1 MLEKKVSMEKVIG
14 KIQGRDITL
23 ETGKMARQ
31 ANGAVVLRCGETV
44 LLATATMAKEARE
57 GADFF
62 PLMVEFQEKYYAA
75 GKFAGGY
82 IKREA
87 RPSKNATLLSR
98 LIDRPLR
105 PCFPDDF
112 YNEVQIII
120 TMLSYDESFPLEYL
134 SIIAASSAV
143 AVSDIPF
150 NGFVGAS
157 LVGDIDGE
165 LVVNPSYDQ
174 MANSSLDMIVAG
186 TSDAV
191 LMIESGAKEITED
204 RIIDAIGVGHDA
216 LKASITLQEEL
227 AAKVNKA
234 KVVFNPPEKNQS
246 LKTEIESFM
255 GSQISDNLKNGNK
268 QQVDDFLNQLK
279 DNVVEKF
286 IDEDTDN
293 QSEILDLFGAIKK
306 QQIRQSIIEQKVR
319 PDGRK
324 VDEIRDITVDIDL
337 LPVTHG
343 SSLFTRGETQSLG
356 VLTLGTD
363 GDEQSSDAYG
373 EQVSESFYF
382 HYNFPPYSVGECGFL
397 RTGRRELGHGQLAQ
411 RALEPVIPSKEQFP
425 YVIRLVSEILESN
438 GSSSMASVCSGS
450 LSLMSSGVP
459 IKGQVSGIAMG
470 LLMDD
475 SGNYT
480 ILSDIQGL
488 EDHYGDMDF
497 KVAGTSNGITALQLD
512 IKIEGLSKD
521 ILIDALKQAKEGRFH
536 ILEKM
541 NAVIDTPRSEVTD
554 RAPKVATIMIKPEK
568 VGLLI
573 GPGGKQIKKIEEDTK
588 AVVYVVDGDKGEVS
602 ISGKN
607 SDIINAAKQV
617 IQDLVKDVEKGEVY
631 DGKVVKIMNF
641 GAFVELLPGKEALLH
656 ISKIAHE
663 RVNKVEDYF
672 SVGDPVKVKVM
683 EIDRQGRVNVTRIFD

>member
-1 MLEKKVSMEKVIG
+1 MEKVIG
-14 KIQGRDITL
+14 NIQGREITI

-62 PLMVEFQEKYYAA
+62 PLMVEFVEKYYAA

-87 RPSKNATLLSR
+87 RPSKNATLISR

-105 PCFPDDF
+105 PCFPDGF
-112 YNEVQIII
+112 FNEVQIII
-120 TMLSYDESFPLEYL
+120 TMLSLDDSFPLEYL
-134 SIIAASSAV
+134 SILAASSAL
-143 AVSDIPF
+143 AVSDIPC
-150 NGFVGAS
+150 NKFVGAA
-157 LVGDIDGE
+157 LVGDVDGQ
-165 LVVNPSYDQ
+165 LVVNPDHEQ
-174 MANSSLDMIVAG
+174 MERSTLDMIVAG
-186 TSDAV
+186 TNDAV
-191 LMIESGAKEITED
+191 LMIESGANEISEE

-216 LKASITLQEEL
+216 LKEGIRLQEEL
-227 AAKVNKA
+227 AAKVNKP
-234 KVVFNPPEKNQS
+234 KFQFVPPEKNTDMINKITAF
-246 LKTEIESFM
+246 LGTK
-255 GSQISDNLKNGNK
+255 ISDNLKNGNK
-268 QQVDDFLNQLK
+268 QEIDDFLNQIK
-279 DNVVEKF
+279 DDVIAEFVTEAS
-286 IDEDTDN
+286 DN
-293 QSEILDLFGAIKK
+293 LEEVTDLFGSIKK
-306 QQIRQSIIEQKVR
+306 KQIRESIIQQKIR
-319 PDGRK
+319 PDGRRT
-324 VDEIRDITVDIDL
+324 DEIRDITVDVDV
-337 LPVTHG
+337 LPAVHG

-356 VLTLGTD
+356 VITLGTD
-363 GDEQSSDAYG
+363 GDEQNSDAFG

-382 HYNFPPYSVGECGFL
+382 HYNFPPFSVGECGFL

-411 RALEPVIPSKEQFP
+411 RALEPVIPSKDEFP

-459 IKGQVSGIAMG
+459 TKGQVSGIAMG

-475 SGNYT
+475 TGNYT

-497 KVAGTSNGITALQLD
+497 KVAGTSKGITALQLD
-512 IKIEGLSKD
+512 IKIEGLSKE
-521 ILIDALKQAKEGRFH
+521 ILIDALRQAKGGRFH
-536 ILEKM
+536 ILDKM
-541 NAVIDTPRSEVTD
+541 NELIDAPRSQVTD
-554 RAPKVATIMIKPEK
+554 RAPKVETIMIKPDK

-607 SDIINAAKQV
+607 SEIINFAKKV
-617 IQDLVKDVEKGEVY
+617 IQELVKDVEKGEVY

-656 ISKIAHE
+656 ISKIAEE

-683 EIDRQGRVNVTRIFD
+683 EIDRQGRVNVSRIFD

>member
-1 MLEKKVSMEKVIG
+1 MEKVIG
-14 KIQGRDITL
+14 NIQGKEITI
-23 ETGKMARQ
+23 ETGQMARQ

-62 PLMVEFQEKYYAA
+62 PLMVEFVEKYYAA

-105 PCFPDDF
+105 PCFPDGF
-112 YNEVQIII
+112 FNEVQIII
-120 TMLSYDESFPLEYL
+120 TMLSYDESFPLESL
-134 SIIAASSAV
+134 SILAASSAL

-150 NGFVGAS
+150 NKYVGAS
-157 LVGDIDGE
+157 LVGDVDGE
-165 LVVNPSYDQ
+165 LVVNPDHEQ
-174 MANSSLDMIVAG
+174 MSQSTLDMIVAG
-186 TSDAV
+186 TNDAV
-191 LMIESGAKEITED
+191 LMIESGANEISEE

-216 LKASITLQEEL
+216 LKEGIRLQEAL
-227 AAKVNKA
+227 AQKVNKS
-234 KVVFNPPEKNQS
+234 KLEFVPPQKN
-246 LKTEIESFM
+246 TELADQITSFL
-255 GSQISDNLKNGNK
+255 GSKISDNLKNGNK
-268 QQVDDFLNQLK
+268 QQTDDFLNQLK
-279 DNVVEKF
+279 DDVVAEF
-286 IDEDTDN
+286 VTEEADNLDEVV
-293 QSEILDLFGAIKK
+293 DLFGSIKK
-306 QQIRQSIIEQKVR
+306 KQIRASIIQQKIR
-319 PDGRK
+319 PDGRRT
-324 VDEIRDITVDIDL
+324 DEIRDINVDVDL
-337 LPVTHG
+337 LPAVHG

-356 VLTLGTD
+356 VITLGTD
-363 GDEQSSDAYG
+363 GDEQNSDAFG

-382 HYNFPPYSVGECGFL
+382 HYNFPPFSVGECGFL

-411 RALEPVIPSKEQFP
+411 RALEPVIPSKEEFP

-459 IKGQVSGIAMG
+459 TKGQVSGIAMG

-497 KVAGTSNGITALQLD
+497 KVAGTSKGITALQLD
-512 IKIEGLSKD
+512 IKIEGLSKE
-521 ILIDALKQAKEGRFH
+521 ILIDALRQAKDGRFH
-536 ILEKM
+536 ILDKM
-541 NAVIDTPRSEVTD
+541 NEVIDAPRAEVTD
-554 RAPKVATIMIKPEK
+554 RAPKVATIMINPEK

-607 SDIINAAKQV
+607 SEIINLAKKV

-656 ISKIAHE
+656 ISKIAEE

-672 SVGDPVKVKVM
+672 SVGDSVKVKVM
-683 EIDRQGRVNVTRIFD
+683 EIDRQGRVNVSRIFD

>member
-1 MLEKKVSMEKVIG
+1 MHQVTG
-14 KIQGRDITL
+14 NIQGREITL
-23 ETGKMARQ
+23 ETGSLAKQ

-44 LLATATMAKEARE
+44 LLATATMAKEPRE

-62 PLMVEFQEKYYAA
+62 PLTVEFVEKYYAA

-87 RPSKNATLLSR
+87 RPSKNATLISR

-105 PCFPDDF
+105 PCFPKDF
-112 YNEVQIII
+112 YNEVQVII
-120 TMLSYDESFPLEYL
+120 TLLSLDESFPIEHLA
-134 SIIAASSAV
+134 IVAASAAV
-143 AVSDIPF
+143 AVSDIPM
-150 NGFVGAS
+150 NKFVGAS
-157 LVGDIDGE
+157 LIGDVNHD
-165 LVVNPSYDQ
+165 LVVNPTHEQ
-174 MANSSLDMIVAG
+174 METSSLDMVVAG
-186 TSDAV
+186 TNDAV
-191 LMIESGAKEITED
+191 LMIESGAKELTEE
-204 RIIDAIGVGHDA
+204 RIIDAITVGHDA
-216 LKASITLQEEL
+216 LKATIQLQEDL

-234 KVVFNPPEKNQS
+234 KYQVPAGPDYSELTAKIDAF
-246 LKTEIESFM
+246 L
-255 GSQISDNLKNGNK
+255 GSKIADNLVDGNK
-268 QQVDDFLNQLK
+268 QQVDDFLAQIEADVTAEFGSEDDDDLNESVGVVFQKLK
-279 DNVVEKF
+279 
-286 IDEDTDN
+286 
-293 QSEILDLFGAIKK
+293 KK
-306 QQIRQSIIEQKVR
+306 HIRHSIIEKKVR

-324 VDEIRDITVDIDL
+324 TDEIRDINIDIDL
-337 LPVTHG
+337 LPAVHG
-343 SSLFTRGETQSLG
+343 SSVFTRGETQSLG
-356 VLTLGTD
+356 VITLGTD
-363 GDEQSSDAYG
+363 GDEQNSDAFG

-411 RALEPVIPSKEQFP
+411 RALEPVIPSREDFP

-475 SGNYT
+475 AGQYT

-497 KVAGTSNGITALQLD
+497 KVAGTSKGITALQLD
-512 IKIEGLSKD
+512 IKIEGLSKE
-521 ILIDALKQAKEGRFH
+521 ILVDALTQAKAGRFH
-536 ILEKM
+536 ILDKM
-541 NAVIDTPRSEVTD
+541 NEVIDAPRASVTD
-554 RAPKVATIMIKPEK
+554 RAPKVETIMIKPDK

-607 SDIINAAKQV
+607 SDIINAARQV

-656 ISKIAHE
+656 ISKIAKE
-663 RVNKVEDYF
+663 RVEKVEDYF

-683 EIDRQGRVNVTRIFD
+683 EIDRQGRVNVARVLD

>member
-1 MLEKKVSMEKVIG
+1 MEKVIG
-14 KIQGRDITL
+14 NIQGREITI

-31 ANGAVVLRCGETV
+31 ANGAVLLRCGETV

-62 PLMVEFQEKYYAA
+62 PLMVEFVEKYYAA

-87 RPSKNATLLSR
+87 RPSKNATLISR

-105 PCFPDDF
+105 PCFPDGF
-112 YNEVQIII
+112 FNEVQIII
-120 TMLSYDESFPLEYL
+120 TMLSLDDSFPLEYL
-134 SIIAASSAV
+134 SILAASSAL
-143 AVSDIPF
+143 AVSDIPC
-150 NGFVGAS
+150 NNYVGAA
-157 LVGDIDGE
+157 LVGDVDGQ
-165 LVVNPSYDQ
+165 LVVNPDHEQ
-174 MANSSLDMIVAG
+174 MAQSTLDMIVAG
-186 TSDAV
+186 TNDAV
-191 LMIESGAKEITED
+191 LMIESGANEISEE

-216 LKASITLQEEL
+216 LKEGIRLQEEL
-227 AAKVNKA
+227 AAKVNKP
-234 KVVFNPPEKNQS
+234 KLQFVPPQKN
-246 LKTEIESFM
+246 TEMADKITAFL
-255 GSQISDNLKNGNK
+255 GTKISDNLKNGNK
-268 QQVDDFLNQLK
+268 QEIDDFLNQIK
-279 DNVVEKF
+279 DDVIAEFVTEDADNL
-286 IDEDTDN
+286 DEVT
-293 QSEILDLFGAIKK
+293 DLFGSIKK
-306 QQIRQSIIEQKVR
+306 KQIRESIIQQKIR
-319 PDGRK
+319 PDGRRT
-324 VDEIRDITVDIDL
+324 DEIRDITVDVDL
-337 LPVTHG
+337 LPAVHG

-356 VLTLGTD
+356 VITLGTD
-363 GDEQSSDAYG
+363 GDEQNSDAFG

-382 HYNFPPYSVGECGFL
+382 HYNFPPFSVGECGFL

-411 RALEPVIPSKEQFP
+411 RALEPVIPSKDEFP

-459 IKGQVSGIAMG
+459 TKGQVSGIAMG

-497 KVAGTSNGITALQLD
+497 KVAGTSKGITALQLD
-512 IKIEGLSKD
+512 IKIEGLSKE
-521 ILIDALKQAKEGRFH
+521 ILVDALRQAKDGRFH
-536 ILEKM
+536 ILDKM
-541 NAVIDTPRSEVTD
+541 NELIDAPRSQVTD
-554 RAPKVATIMIKPEK
+554 RAPKVETIMIKPDK

-607 SDIINAAKQV
+607 SEIINFAKKV
-617 IQDLVKDVEKGEVY
+617 IQELVKDVEKGEVY

-656 ISKIAHE
+656 ISKIAEE

-672 SVGDPVKVKVM
+672 SVGDSVKVKVM
-683 EIDRQGRVNVTRIFD
+683 EIDRQGRVNVSRIFD

>member
-1 MLEKKVSMEKVIG
+1 MEKVIG
-14 KIQGRDITL
+14 NIQGREIII

-62 PLMVEFQEKYYAA
+62 PLMVEFVEKYYAA

-87 RPSKNATLLSR
+87 RPSKNATLISR

-105 PCFPDDF
+105 PCFPSGF
-112 YNEVQIII
+112 FNEVQIII
-120 TMLSYDESFPLEYL
+120 TLLSLDDSFPLEYL
-134 SIIAASSAV
+134 SILAASSAL

-150 NGFVGAS
+150 NKYVGAA
-157 LVGDIDGE
+157 LVGDVDGH
-165 LVVNPSYDQ
+165 LVVNPDHEQ
-174 MANSSLDMIVAG
+174 MERSTLDMIVAG
-186 TSDAV
+186 TNDAV
-191 LMIESGAKEITED
+191 LMIESGANEISEE

-216 LKASITLQEEL
+216 LKEGIRLQEEL
-227 AAKVNKA
+227 AKKVNKP
-234 KVVFNPPEKNQS
+234 KLQFVPPQKNIELLDKITVF
-246 LKTEIESFM
+246 L
-255 GSQISDNLKNGNK
+255 GSKISDNLKNGSK
-268 QQVDDFLNQLK
+268 Q
-279 DNVVEKF
+279 E
-286 IDEDTDN
+286 IDEFLIQLNNDVIAEFVTEDADN
-293 QSEILDLFGAIKK
+293 LDEVNDLFGSIKK
-306 QQIRQSIIEQKVR
+306 KQIRESIIQQKIR
-319 PDGRK
+319 PDGRRT
-324 VDEIRDITVDIDL
+324 DEIRDITVDIDL
-337 LPVTHG
+337 LPAVHG

-356 VLTLGTD
+356 IITLGTD
-363 GDEQSSDAYG
+363 GDEQNSDAFG

-382 HYNFPPYSVGECGFL
+382 HYNFPPFSVGECGFL

-411 RALEPVIPSKEQFP
+411 RALEPVIPTKDEFP

-459 IKGQVSGIAMG
+459 TKGQVSGIAMG

-475 SGNYT
+475 TGNYT

-497 KVAGTSNGITALQLD
+497 KVAGTSKGITALQLD
-512 IKIEGLSKD
+512 IKIEGLSKE
-521 ILIDALKQAKEGRFH
+521 ILVDALRQAKDGRFH
-536 ILEKM
+536 ILDKM
-541 NAVIDTPRSEVTD
+541 NDVIDAPRSQVTD
-554 RAPKVATIMIKPEK
+554 RAPKVETIMIKPDK

-607 SDIINAAKQV
+607 SEIINFAKRV
-617 IQDLVKDVEKGEVY
+617 IQELVKDVEKGEVY

-656 ISKIAHE
+656 ISKIAEE

-672 SVGDPVKVKVM
+672 SVGDSVKVKVM
-683 EIDRQGRVNVTRIFD
+683 EIDRQGRVNVSRIFD

>member
-1 MLEKKVSMEKVIG
+1 MEKVIG
-14 KIQGRDITL
+14 NIQGREITI

-62 PLMVEFQEKYYAA
+62 PLMVEFVEKYYAA

-87 RPSKNATLLSR
+87 RPSKNATLISR

-105 PCFPDDF
+105 PCFPDGF
-112 YNEVQIII
+112 FNEVQIII
-120 TMLSYDESFPLEYL
+120 TMLSLDDSFPLEYL
-134 SIIAASSAV
+134 SILAASSAL
-143 AVSDIPF
+143 AVSDIPC
-150 NGFVGAS
+150 NNYVGAA
-157 LVGDIDGE
+157 LVGDIDGQ
-165 LVVNPSYDQ
+165 LVVNPDHEQ
-174 MANSSLDMIVAG
+174 MAQSTLDMIVAG
-186 TSDAV
+186 TNDAV
-191 LMIESGAKEITED
+191 LMIESGANEISEE

-216 LKASITLQEEL
+216 LKEGIRLQEEL
-227 AAKVNKA
+227 AAKVNKP
-234 KVVFNPPEKNQS
+234 KLQFVPPQKN
-246 LKTEIESFM
+246 TEMADKITAFL
-255 GSQISDNLKNGNK
+255 GTKISDNLKNGNK
-268 QQVDDFLNQLK
+268 QEIDDFLNQIK
-279 DNVVEKF
+279 DDVIAEFVTEDADNL
-286 IDEDTDN
+286 DEVT
-293 QSEILDLFGAIKK
+293 DLFGSIKK
-306 QQIRQSIIEQKVR
+306 KQIRESIIQQKIR
-319 PDGRK
+319 PDGRRT
-324 VDEIRDITVDIDL
+324 DEIRDITVDVDL
-337 LPVTHG
+337 LPAVHG

-356 VLTLGTD
+356 VITLGTD
-363 GDEQSSDAYG
+363 GDEQNSDAFG

-382 HYNFPPYSVGECGFL
+382 HYNFPPFSVGECGFL

-411 RALEPVIPSKEQFP
+411 RALEPVIPSKDEFP

-459 IKGQVSGIAMG
+459 TKGQVSGIAMG

-497 KVAGTSNGITALQLD
+497 KVAGTSKGITALQLD
-512 IKIEGLSKD
+512 IKIEGLSKE
-521 ILIDALKQAKEGRFH
+521 ILVDALRQAKDGRFH
-536 ILEKM
+536 ILDKM
-541 NAVIDTPRSEVTD
+541 NELIDAPRSQVTD
-554 RAPKVATIMIKPEK
+554 RAPKVETIMIKPDK

-607 SDIINAAKQV
+607 SEIINFAKKV
-617 IQDLVKDVEKGEVY
+617 IQELVKDVEKGEVY

-656 ISKIAHE
+656 ISKIAEE

-672 SVGDPVKVKVM
+672 SVGDSVKVKVM
-683 EIDRQGRVNVTRIFD
+683 EIDRQGRVNVSRIFD

>member
-1 MLEKKVSMEKVIG
+1 MEKVIG
-14 KIQGRDITL
+14 NIHGREITI
-23 ETGKMARQ
+23 ETGSIARQ
-31 ANGAVVLRCGETV
+31 ANGSVLLKCGETV
-44 LLATATMAKEARE
+44 LLATATMSKEARE
-57 GADFF
+57 GIDFF
-62 PLMVEFQEKYYAA
+62 PLMVEFVEKYYAA

-87 RPSKNATLLSR
+87 RPSKNATLISR

-105 PCFPDDF
+105 PCFPDEF
-112 YNEVQIII
+112 YNDVQVII
-120 TMLSYDESFPLEYL
+120 TLLSLDETFSPEYL
-134 SIIAASSAV
+134 AILAASSAL

-150 NGFVGAS
+150 NKHVGAA
-157 LVGDIDGE
+157 LVGDVNGS
-165 LVVNPSYDQ
+165 LVINPSHED
-174 MANSSLDMIVAG
+174 MAQSSLDMIVAG

-191 LMIESGAKEITED
+191 LMIESGSHELSEE
-204 RIIDAIGVGHDA
+204 RIIDAINTGHDA
-216 LKASITLQEEL
+216 LKEGIRLQEEL
-227 AAKVNKA
+227 ARKVKKA
-234 KVVFNPPEKNQS
+234 KATIAAPEKNTA
-246 LKTEIESFM
+246 LFRDIESFI
-255 GSQISDNLKNGNK
+255 GTRIPDNLKNGNK
-268 QQVDDFLNQLK
+268 QQVDDFLAQLK
-279 DNVVEKF
+279 DDVVSKF
-286 IDEDTDN
+286 VDEDLDN
-293 QSEILDLFGAIKK
+293 EAEVVDLFGQLKK
-306 QQIRQSIIEQKVR
+306 EQIRASIIQQKVR

-324 VDEIRDITVDIDL
+324 TDEIRDISIELDV
-337 LPVTHG
+337 LPATHG
-343 SSLFTRGETQSLG
+343 SSVFTRGETQSLG

-363 GDEQSSDAYG
+363 GDEQNSDAFG

-382 HYNFPPYSVGECGFL
+382 HYNFPPFSVGECGFL

-411 RALEPVIPSKEQFP
+411 RALEPVIPSKEEFP

-459 IKGQVSGIAMG
+459 TKGQVAGIAMG
-470 LLMDD
+470 LLMDKT
-475 SGNYT
+475 GEYT

-497 KVAGTSNGITALQLD
+497 KVAGTDKGITALQLD
-512 IKIEGLSKD
+512 IKIEGLSKE
-521 ILIDALKQAKEGRFH
+521 ILIDALAQAKDGRFH
-536 ILEKM
+536 ILSKM
-541 NAVIDTPRSEVTD
+541 NAVIDAPRSTVTD
-554 RAPKVATIMIKPEK
+554 RAPKLETIMINPDK

-573 GPGGKQIKKIEEDTK
+573 GPGGKQIKKIEEESK

-607 SDIINAAKQV
+607 TEIINVAKQ
-617 IQDLVKDVEKGEVY
+617 IIKDLVRDVEKGEVY

-656 ISKIAHE
+656 ISKIAEE

-683 EIDRQGRVNVTRIFD
+683 EIDRQGRVNVARIFD

>member
-1 MLEKKVSMEKVIG
+1 MEKVTGLIH
-14 KIQGRDITL
+14 GREITL
-23 ETGKMARQ
+23 ETGEMARQ

-44 LLATATMAKEARE
+44 LLATATMAKEPRE
-57 GADFF
+57 GIDFF
-62 PLMVEFQEKYYAA
+62 PLMVEFVEKYYAA

-87 RPSKNATLLSR
+87 RPSKNATLISR

-105 PCFPDDF
+105 PCFPDGF
-112 YNEVQIII
+112 HNEVQVII
-120 TMLSYDESFPLEYL
+120 TLLSLDDSFPLEYL
-134 SIIAASSAV
+134 SILAASSAL

-150 NGFVGAS
+150 NNYVGAA

-165 LVVNPSYDQ
+165 LVVNPTYEQ
-174 MANSSLDMIVAG
+174 MASSSLDMIVSG
-186 TSDAV
+186 TNDAV
-191 LMIESGAKEITED
+191 LMIESGSNELTEE

-216 LKASITLQEEL
+216 LKEGIRLQQEL
-227 AAKVNKA
+227 AQKVNKT
-234 KVVFNPPEKNQS
+234 KLVFSPAEVNQS
-246 LKTEIESFM
+246 LQSNIREFM
-255 GSQISDNLKNGNK
+255 GTRISDNLKDGNK
-268 QQVDDFLNQLK
+268 QQVDDFLTQLK
-279 DNVVEKF
+279 EEVVAQFISEDLDNEAEVL
-286 IDEDTDN
+286 
-293 QSEILDLFGAIKK
+293 SLFGELKK
-306 QQIRQSIIEQKVR
+306 RQIRESIIQQKIR

-324 VDEIRDITVDIDL
+324 TDEIRDISVDIDV
-337 LPVTHG
+337 LPAVHG

-363 GDEQSSDAYG
+363 GDEQNSDVLG
-373 EQVSESFYF
+373 EQVSEPFYF
-382 HYNFPPYSVGECGFL
+382 HYNFPPFSVGECGFL

-411 RALEPVIPSKEQFP
+411 RALEPVIPSKDEFP

-450 LSLMSSGVP
+450 LSLMASGVP

-470 LLMDD
+470 LLMDA
-475 SGNYT
+475 SGEYT

-497 KVAGTSNGITALQLD
+497 KVAGTDKGITALQLD
-512 IKIEGLSKD
+512 IKIEGLSKE
-521 ILIDALKQAKEGRFH
+521 ILVDALRQANVGRFH
-536 ILEKM
+536 ILSKM
-541 NAVIDTPRSEVTD
+541 NECIDAPRDSVTD
-554 RAPKVATIMIKPEK
+554 RAPKVETIMIKPEK

-607 SDIINAAKQV
+607 TDIINLAKQV
-617 IQDLVKDVEKGEVY
+617 IKDLVKDVEKGEVY

-656 ISKIAHE
+656 ISKIAEE

-672 SVGDPVKVKVM
+672 TVGDPVKVKVM
-683 EIDRQGRVNVTRIFD
+683 EIDRQGRVNVSRVFE

>member
-1 MLEKKVSMEKVIG
+1 MRLVN
-14 KIQGRDITL
+14 L
-23 ETGKMARQ
+23 L
-31 ANGAVVLRCGETV
+31 VV
-44 LLATATMAKEARE
+44 
-57 GADFF
+57 
-62 PLMVEFQEKYYAA
+62 
-75 GKFAGGY
+75 

-105 PCFPDDF
+105 PSFPSHF
-112 YNEVQIII
+112 FNEVQIII
-120 TMLSYDESFPLEYL
+120 TLLSLDEGFPVDHLA
-134 SIIAASSAV
+134 IIAASAAV
-143 AVSDIPF
+143 AVSDIPI
-150 NGFVGAS
+150 NKLVGAS
-157 LVGDIDGE
+157 LIGDVDNQF
-165 LVVNPSYDQ
+165 VVNPSHDQ
-174 MANSSLDMIVAG
+174 MALSQLEMVVAG
-186 TSDAV
+186 TDEAV
-191 LMIESGAKEITED
+191 LMIESGSNELTEE
-204 RIIDAIGVGHDA
+204 RIIDAISLGHET
-216 LKASITLQEEL
+216 LKETIKLQEAL
-227 AAKVNKA
+227 AEKVNKP
-234 KVVFNPPEKNQS
+234 KYIIPTPPSHDDIKS
-246 LKTEIESFM
+246 SITEFL
-255 GSQISDNLKNGNK
+255 GTRISDNLKDGNK
-268 QQVDDFLNQLK
+268 QQVDDFLKQLAE
-279 DNVVEKF
+279 DVITEFGSTDDDAHNSIVANVF
-286 IDEDTDN
+286 
-293 QSEILDLFGAIKK
+293 QSIKK
-306 QQIRQSIIEQKVR
+306 KQIRQSIIEQKVR

-324 VDEIRDITVDIDL
+324 TDEIRDISVDIDI
-337 LPVTHG
+337 LPAVHG
-343 SSLFTRGETQSLG
+343 SSVFTRGETQSLG
-356 VLTLGTD
+356 VITLGTD
-363 GDEQSSDAYG
+363 GDEQNSDAFG

-411 RALEPVIPSKEQFP
+411 RALEPIIPNKETFP
-425 YVIRLVSEILESN
+425 YVVRLVSEILESN

-450 LSLMSSGVP
+450 LCLMSSGVP
-459 IKGQVSGIAMG
+459 VKAAVSGIAMG

-497 KVAGTSNGITALQLD
+497 KVAGTSQGITALQLD

-521 ILIDALKQAKEGRFH
+521 ILVDALQQAKEGRFH
-536 ILEKM
+536 ILDKM
-541 NAVIDTPRSEVTD
+541 NEVIDAPRDSVTD
-554 RAPKVATIMIKPEK
+554 RAPKVETIMIKPDK

-607 SDIINAAKQV
+607 SEIINLARQV

-656 ISKIAHE
+656 ISKIAQE

-683 EIDRQGRVNVTRIFD
+683 EIDRQGRVNVARVFD

>member
-1 MLEKKVSMEKVIG
+1 MEKVIG
-14 KIQGRDITL
+14 TIQGKEIIL

-31 ANGAVVLRCGETV
+31 ANGAVVLRCGDTV

-87 RPSKNATLLSR
+87 RPSKNATLISR

-105 PCFPDDF
+105 PCFPDGF
-112 YNEVQIII
+112 LNEVQIII
-120 TMLSYDESFPLEYL
+120 TMLSYDETLPIESFAIL
-134 SIIAASSAV
+134 AASSAL

-150 NGFVGAS
+150 NKYVGAA

-165 LVVNPSYDQ
+165 LKVNPSQEQ
-174 MANSSLDMIVAG
+174 MATSTLDMIVSG

-191 LMIESGAKEITED
+191 LMIESGAHEISEE
-204 RIIDAIGVGHDA
+204 RIIDAIGIGHDA
-216 LKASITLQEEL
+216 LKEGIALQEAL
-227 AAKVNKA
+227 AKKVNKPKA
-234 KVVFNPPEKNQS
+234 EFVPPQKNKS
-246 LKTEIESFM
+246 LETEIESFM
-255 GSQISDNLKNGNK
+255 GSQIADNLKSGNK
-268 QQVDDFLNQLK
+268 QDVDDFLTQLK
-279 DNVVEKF
+279 DSVVEKF
-286 IDEDTDN
+286 VSEDDDN
-293 QSEILDLFGAIKK
+293 SNEVLSLFGGLKKK
-306 QQIRQSIIEQKVR
+306 QIRESIIKQKIR

-337 LPVTHG
+337 LPTTHG

-363 GDEQSSDAYG
+363 GDEQSSDAFG
-373 EQVSESFYF
+373 EQVTESFYF
-382 HYNFPPYSVGECGFL
+382 HYNFPPFSVGECGFL

-411 RALEPVIPSKEQFP
+411 RALEPIMPSKDQFP

-459 IKGQVSGIAMG
+459 TKAQVSGIAMG

-475 SGNYT
+475 TGDYT
-480 ILSDIQGL
+480 VLSDIQGL

-497 KVAGTSNGITALQLD
+497 KVAGTSKGITALQLD
-512 IKIEGLSKD
+512 IKIEGLSKE
-521 ILIDALKQAKEGRFH
+521 ILVDALRQAKDGRFH
-536 ILEKM
+536 ILDKM
-541 NAVIDTPRSEVTD
+541 NAVIDAPRSEVTD
-554 RAPKVATIMIKPEK
+554 RAPKVETIMIKPDK

-573 GPGGKQIKKIEEDTK
+573 GPGGKQIKKIEEETK

-602 ISGKN
+602 IAGKN
-607 SDIINAAKQV
+607 SEIINLAKKV
-617 IQDLVKDVEKGEVY
+617 ILELVKDVEKGEVY

-656 ISKIAHE
+656 ISKIAPE

-672 SVGDPVKVKVM
+672 TVGDPVKVKVM

>member
-1 MLEKKVSMEKVIG
+1 MHQVKG
-14 KIQGRDITL
+14 NIQGREITL
-23 ETGKMARQ
+23 ETGHLAKQ
-31 ANGAVVLRCGETV
+31 ANGSVLLRCGETV
-44 LLATATMAKEARE
+44 MLATATMSKEPRE
-57 GADFF
+57 GIDFF
-62 PLMVEFQEKYYAA
+62 PLTVEFVEKYYAA

-105 PCFPDDF
+105 PSFPNHF
-112 YNEVQIII
+112 FNEVQIII
-120 TMLSYDESFPLEYL
+120 TLLSLDDGFPVDHLA
-134 SIIAASSAV
+134 IIAASAAV
-143 AVSDIPF
+143 AVSDIPI
-150 NGFVGAS
+150 NK
-157 LVGDIDGE
+157 LVGSSLIGDVDNQF
-165 LVVNPSYDQ
+165 VVNPSHEQ
-174 MANSSLDMIVAG
+174 MDSSQLEMVVAG
-186 TSDAV
+186 TDEAV
-191 LMIESGAKEITED
+191 LMIESGSNELTEE
-204 RIIDAIGVGHDA
+204 RIIDAISLGHET
-216 LKASITLQEEL
+216 LKETIKLQEAL
-227 AAKVNKA
+227 AEKVNKT
-234 KVVFNPPEKNQS
+234 KYIIPTPPS
-246 LKTEIESFM
+246 HDDLKSSITAFL
-255 GSQISDNLKNGNK
+255 GSKISDNLKDGNK
-268 QQVDDFLNQLK
+268 QQVDDFLKQLAE
-279 DNVVEKF
+279 DVMTEFGSSDDDAQNSIVANVF
-286 IDEDTDN
+286 
-293 QSEILDLFGAIKK
+293 QSIKK
-306 QQIRQSIIEQKVR
+306 KQIRQSIIEQKVR

-324 VDEIRDITVDIDL
+324 TDEIRDISVDIDV
-337 LPVTHG
+337 LPAVHG
-343 SSLFTRGETQSLG
+343 SSVFTRGETQSLG
-356 VLTLGTD
+356 VITLGTD
-363 GDEQSSDAYG
+363 GDEQNSDAFG

-411 RALEPVIPSKEQFP
+411 RALEPIIPNKETFP
-425 YVIRLVSEILESN
+425 YVVRLVSEILESN

-450 LSLMSSGVP
+450 LCLMSSGVP
-459 IKGQVSGIAMG
+459 VKAAVSGIAMG

-497 KVAGTSNGITALQLD
+497 KVAGTSEGITALQLD

-521 ILIDALKQAKEGRFH
+521 ILVDALQQAKNGRFH
-536 ILEKM
+536 ILDKM
-541 NAVIDTPRSEVTD
+541 NEVIDAPRDSVTD
-554 RAPKVATIMIKPEK
+554 RAPKVETIMIKPDK

-607 SDIINAAKQV
+607 SEIINLARQV
-617 IQDLVKDVEKGEVY
+617 IKDLVKDVEKGEVY

-656 ISKIAHE
+656 ISKIAQE

-683 EIDRQGRVNVTRIFD
+683 EIDRQGRVNVTRVFD

>member
-1 MLEKKVSMEKVIG
+1 MEKVTGLIH
-14 KIQGRDITL
+14 GREITL
-23 ETGKMARQ
+23 ETGEMARQ

-44 LLATATMAKEARE
+44 LLATATMAKEPRE
-57 GADFF
+57 GIDFF
-62 PLMVEFQEKYYAA
+62 PLMVEFVEKYYAA

-87 RPSKNATLLSR
+87 RPSKNATLISR

-105 PCFPDDF
+105 PCFPDGF
-112 YNEVQIII
+112 HNEVQVII
-120 TMLSYDESFPLEYL
+120 TLLSLDDSFPLEYL
-134 SIIAASSAV
+134 SILAASSAL

-150 NGFVGAS
+150 NNYVGAA
-157 LVGDIDGE
+157 LVGDIDGD
-165 LVVNPSYDQ
+165 LVVNPTYEQ
-174 MANSSLDMIVAG
+174 MSSSSLDMIVSG
-186 TSDAV
+186 TNDAV
-191 LMIESGAKEITED
+191 LMIESGSNELTEE

-216 LKASITLQEEL
+216 LKEGIRLQEEL
-227 AAKVNKA
+227 ARKVNKT
-234 KVVFNPPEKNQS
+234 KLVFSPAEVNQS
-246 LKTEIESFM
+246 LQSNIRDFM
-255 GSQISDNLKNGNK
+255 GTRISDNLKNGNK
-268 QQVDDFLNQLK
+268 QQVDDFLTQLK
-279 DNVVEKF
+279 EEVVAQFVSEDLDNEAEVL
-286 IDEDTDN
+286 
-293 QSEILDLFGAIKK
+293 SLFGELKK
-306 QQIRQSIIEQKVR
+306 RQIRESIIQQKIR

-324 VDEIRDITVDIDL
+324 TDEIRDISVDVDV
-337 LPVTHG
+337 LPAVHG

-363 GDEQSSDAYG
+363 GDEQNSDVLG

-382 HYNFPPYSVGECGFL
+382 HYNFPPFSVGECGFL

-411 RALEPVIPSKEQFP
+411 RALEPVIPSKDEFP

-450 LSLMSSGVP
+450 LSLMASGVP

-470 LLMDD
+470 LLMDA
-475 SGNYT
+475 SGEYT

-497 KVAGTSNGITALQLD
+497 KVAGTDKGITALQLD
-512 IKIEGLSKD
+512 IKIEGLSKE
-521 ILIDALKQAKEGRFH
+521 ILVDALRQANVGRFH
-536 ILEKM
+536 ILSKM
-541 NAVIDTPRSEVTD
+541 NECIDAPRDSVTD
-554 RAPKVATIMIKPEK
+554 RAPKVETIMIKPEK

-607 SDIINAAKQV
+607 TDIINLAKQV
-617 IQDLVKDVEKGEVY
+617 IKDLVKDVEKGEVY

-656 ISKIAHE
+656 ISKIAEE

-672 SVGDPVKVKVM
+672 TVGDPVKVKVM
-683 EIDRQGRVNVTRIFD
+683 EIDRQGRVNVSRVFE